1 MLQTALLFETTGQIY
16 ERVHRELK
24 PRTDLPVIRVK
35 FCRFANAN
43 SFIRLKDGLLEVKIS
58 DMLEG
63 APAPIQEALAYILL
77 GKLYRR
83 PVLTSHQLRYRRWL
97 NRADVRKQIHLVRSV
112 RGRKFV
118 SGPAGEHFN
127 LQEIFDELNLRHFS
141 GLMAVPQLGWSR
153 RPSKT
158 LLGHYDPSHNAIVL
172 SRILDRPAVPR
183 LAVEYVLYH
192 EMLHL
197 KHPVEHKATRRCV
210 HTPEFRADEKL
221 FPRLEE
227 ARRILRHLSAL

>member
-183 LAVEYVLYH
+183 LAVEFVLYH

-197 KHPVEHKATRRCV
+197 KQIG
-210 HTPEFRADEKL
+210 RA
-221 FPRLEE
+221 
-227 ARRILRHLSAL
+227 HV

>member
-83 PVLTSHQLRYRRWL
+83 PVLSSHQLRYRRWL

-118 SGPAGEHFN
+118 SGPGGEHYN
-127 LQEIFDELNLRHFS
+127 LQEIFDDLNLRFFG

-158 LLGHYDPSHNAIVL
+158 LLGHFDPSHNAIIL
-172 SRILDRPAVPR
+172 SRILDRPSVPR

-210 HTPEFRADEKL
+210 HTAEFRADEKL

-227 ARRILRHLSAL
+227 AKRILRHLSAL